1 MRHLFIF
8 NIHVCLESTFIPS
21 CLLYYCRVF
30 RWARAAGLRPHLC
43 NPGASI
49 QQVSTRSIYH
59 KNFTSSLYYS
69 LDFSTVGVHILFHGL
84 VVYELC
90 LAVLFILDIFSFIW
104 LPIVSMASCS
114 SWTHTLLQNSLIP
127 SVWMDCSDA
136 ISCVKWT
143 NTFTTP
149 ERLRLVILK
158 KTWWLNLFQNSTTH
172 IFGSVCLSDS
182 IVFIYYLDG
191 LHAPPQNT
199 C

>member
-1 MRHLFIF
+1 MHYHTSTLILWLVTYCVNYTSTLRLVTYCVRLNAASCLGSLSGILNPPWEFFLVISENESPSSFILETQSLMRHLFIF

-84 VVYELC
+84 VVY
-90 LAVLFILDIFSFIW
+90 IIR
-104 LPIVSMASCS
+104 LPLV
-114 SWTHTLLQNSLIP
+114 QF
-127 SVWMDCSDA
+127 
-136 ISCVKWT
+136 T
-143 NTFTTP
+143 N
-149 ERLRLVILK
+149 
-158 KTWWLNLFQNSTTH
+158 
-172 IFGSVCLSDS
+172 
-182 IVFIYYLDG
+182 Y
-191 LHAPPQNT
+191 
-199 C
+199 